1 MEKGK
6 NISKAE
12 MILVAAQDKWP
23 EGEFTAEDLVIACW
37 EKFPDSFGLQ
47 GYTSK
52 YPDSNIVFRYIM
64 GKDSI
69 VKKQRW
75 LSQKGQKRYV
85 ITPAGLNHVLKLR
98 GSANLQLESQQYK
111 IDRFYEQV
119 LHRILTGCALS
130 KFKGE
135 EIEEL
140 TFTDAC
146 GFWSINPRSS
156 GEQLLSAGRD
166 LAEAIRVTREH
177 IKQINKL
184 NGKIMLA
191 GKIGIA
197 SVDLDQIEQLDK
209 LLREKF
215 KDQLDLIERR
225 ITRWGKTTGR

>member
-1 MEKGK
+1 MKKGE

-23 EGEFTAEDLVIACW
+23 DGEFTAEDLVVACW

-47 GYTSK
+47 GHTAK

-98 GSANLQLESQQYK
+98 GSANLQLESQQYR

-119 LHRILTGCALS
+119 LSRILTGRALD
-130 KFKGE
+130 KFKGG

-166 LAEAIRVTREH
+166 LAEAIRITREH
-177 IKQINKL
+177 IKQINTL

-191 GKIGIA
+191 GKISIA
-197 SVDLDQIEQLDK
+197 SVDLEQIEQLDK

-215 KDQLDLIERR
+215 KDQVNLIERR
-225 ITRWGKTTGR
+225 ITRWGKITGR